1 MTVCENKKMCLIN
14 IFNIKFNLC
23 FFLSLIFF
31 LLVVSHRLCL
41 CPSFGDTPG
50 AGEKGKGFRASLQQI
65 HLQELKSC
73 PVSGESQC
81 SEGPQGRVFQSQ
93 AGASDRTSHLP
104 SSFVSPLQPEGASTG
119 SSLGALGSCP
129 ESPAGNMTL
138 PWKS

>member
-1 MTVCENKKMCLIN
+1 MCLIN

-31 LLVVSHRLCL
+31 LVVSHRLCL

-104 SSFVSPLQPEGASTG
+104 SSFVSPLQPEGACNRVLSG
-119 SSLGALGSCP
+119 CPGFMPGVSSRKHDPSMEKLK
-129 ESPAGNMTL
+129 EQ
-138 PWKS
+138 